1 MIGLFSC
8 SAYQRERAGIRLRA
22 MGTNMDFL
30 VICLSAL
37 IASGLTLFSGFGLG
51 TILTPVF
58 ALFFP
63 VATAIAMT
71 AVVHLANNLFKI
83 GLVGRDANWS
93 VVVRFG
99 LPAALAAILGAALLS
114 QVSALAPWHTYEFL
128 GRQHEITP
136 VKASIGVVIAGFAL
150 LELSP
155 AFAQM
160 AFPARWLPVGGLIS
174 GFFGGLSGNQGALRS
189 AFLVKAGLSKE
200 SYVGTNAV
208 CAVVVDTVRIAVY
221 GLALHSSWSTQMNGR
236 AGLTVAAATLSAFL
250 GAFFGKHLLKKVT
263 LRSVELTV
271 AVMMVLVGG
280 GLASGLI

>member
-1 MIGLFSC
+1 
-8 SAYQRERAGIRLRA
+8 
-22 MGTNMDFL
+22 MDIL
-30 VICLSAL
+30 VICASAL

-51 TILTPVF
+51 TILTPAF

-71 AVVHLANNLFKI
+71 ALVHLANNLFKI
-83 GLVGRDANWS
+83 GLVGRDADWS
-93 VVVRFG
+93 VVMRFG
-99 LPAALAAILGAALLS
+99 LPAALAAMVGAMLLS
-114 QVSALAPWHTYEFL
+114 TVATMAPWVSYELL
-128 GRQHEITP
+128 GQAREITP
-136 VKASIGVVIAGFAL
+136 VKTSIGVVIAAFAL

-155 AFAQM
+155 AFARM

-200 SYVGTNAV
+200 SYVGTSAV

-221 GLALHSSWSTQMNGR
+221 GLAIHSTGASPMDSR
-236 AGLTVAAATLSAFL
+236 ATLTVGAAMLSAFL
-250 GAFFGKHLLKKVT
+250 GAWFGKRLLGKVT
-263 LRSVELTV
+263 LRFVELAV
-271 AVMMVLVGG
+271 ASMMVLVGG

>member
-1 MIGLFSC
+1 MGN
-8 SAYQRERAGIRLRA
+8 A
-22 MGTNMDFL
+22 MDVL
-30 VICLSAL
+30 VICISAL

-51 TILTPVF
+51 TILTPAF

-93 VVVRFG
+93 VVMRFG
-99 LPAALAAILGAALLS
+99 LPAALAAIMGAMLLS
-114 QVSALAPWHTYEFL
+114 RVAGMAPWVSYELL
-128 GRQHEITP
+128 GQSHEVTP
-136 VKASIGVVIAGFAL
+136 VKAAIGVVIAAFAL

-155 AFAQM
+155 AFARM

-200 SYVGTNAV
+200 SYVGTSAV

-221 GLALHSSWSTQMNGR
+221 GFALHSSWANPMDSH
-236 AGLTVAAATLSAFL
+236 AGFTVAAATLSAFL
-250 GAFFGKHLLKKVT
+250 GAFFGKRLLKKVT
-263 LRSVELTV
+263 LRLVELTV
-271 AVMMVLVGG
+271 ASMMVLVGG